1 MVNKTPLPL
10 DLVKYPDINQK
21 IEESIY
27 DSEYWTASIPN
38 LPTDTT
44 FPLQFAWV
52 YEDGSLSEYSAYKSF
67 TTPGPAKEEVTNVVA
82 TWGGAG
88 NLDLIVTFNKTDPLV
103 TGYNVYFT
111 PYGLYTGSRIPK
123 YKTVDK
129 ASTQQT
135 VTLFKADQLAN
146 YVGIKKQ
153 FTVRV
158 ASIGPDGESDG
169 VEIISPLST
178 GGLSGKA
185 IPDTSWSIQST
196 GTGVIVSW
204 VLTDEIIATG
214 DYKYTTI
221 SYRLKGATTWQTRRT
236 SSALSL
242 DLDSFAIHEFKIQ
255 HFGDTGDTSAESSI
269 KEGKAI
275 DQIEFDTTPPD
286 PVVSPSAAWSNTDF
300 VISFTMPSK
309 ELPSYVKVYL
319 TANGETGYIE
329 KTVSSTTANQ
339 ATSVTLYRQNI
350 IDAFGFSPSSFTA
363 GYVTDLDIYR
373 NENSTQVSISG
384 LATATKPNLLSGIT
398 TTIAVNPMANG
409 YSVYSTL
416 NSNATGIKIYQSSTL
431 GGTYSLVASSTN
443 SPVIVYDATN
453 AGKTVYVK
461 GEWTSESGNATQ
473 SSATSVTILSVADIS
488 LINNP
493 VKISTDGSIFTGDL
507 DSNGQPIQ
515 TGSRMFLNKEGLF
528 IYDSTNTSP
537 TTQIIGN
544 ASNNALTF
552 ITTRAQIANWL
563 VMPTKIENQITGTSG
578 YTGLAASGTY
588 AFWAGAGVAGGY
600 SSNANEDAKFSVTH
614 AGAVIARNISVKGGD
629 ITVGSKFSVNSSG
642 DLVATNVDL
651 AGTIKAASGIL
662 GSVAVGGTISG
673 VSYPGQL
680 KITNGTGKIEIGQ
693 LMTPGNSSTT
703 ATGDYGIQGT
713 SATEQFWQL
722 DSVNGLKVN
731 KGTIG
736 TWVIN
741 STSISKN
748 YTSLNSDGSITAG
761 TSGEFTVSSAGALT
775 ATGATIKGTVRAT
788 SGGFGIFNSSGNV
801 TSGWAISDGTI
812 QAVGSGA
819 SAGTISGGNITGA
832 AITAGS
838 FNITGTPSFSGV
850 ISVSEPSPT
859 GDDDSGLYGSST
871 TVSSGYQ
878 SVDLTI
884 SSGLINS
891 TGALQLKAAGI
902 TEIWGGGAQAA
913 AFSSSGHSITIP
925 GSNGLY
931 IGNSS
936 NTQGAAASSHP
947 AFITIDGRMRLRVG
961 APLYYPNG
969 SAGAYIRNIYI
980 KNTTGNP
987 APTTGHIGDIM
998 VTYG

>member
-1 MVNKTPLPL
+1 MVNPLPL

-27 DSEYWTASIPN
+27 DSEYWIVSIPN
-38 LPTDTT
+38 LPPNTE

-52 YEDGSLSEYSAYKSF
+52 YEDNTVSEYSAYKTF
-67 TTPGPAKEEVTNVVA
+67 TTPGPLNLEVSNVSA
-82 TWGGAG
+82 TWGGSG
-88 NLDLIVTFNKTDPLV
+88 NLDLIVTFDKTDTLM
-103 TGYNVYFT
+103 TGYNVTFT
-111 PYGLYTGSRIPK
+111 PYGSYTGEPIPK
-123 YKTVDK
+123 YKAIDK
-129 ASTQQT
+129 TSTQQK

-146 YVGIKKQ
+146 YPGVKKQ
-153 FTVRV
+153 FKVKVT
-158 ASIGPDGESDG
+158 SIGPDGETDG
-169 VEIISPLST
+169 VEVISPIST
-178 GGLSGKA
+178 GGLSGKT
-185 IPDTSWSIQST
+185 IPDTSWSVQST

-221 SYRLKGATTWQTRRT
+221 SYRLKGASTWETRRT
-236 SSALSL
+236 SSALSI
-242 DLDSFAIHEFKIQ
+242 DLNSFALHEFKIQ
-255 HFGDTGDTSAESSI
+255 HFGETGDTTAESSV

-275 DQIEFDTTPPD
+275 DQVEFDTTPPD
-286 PVVSPSAAWSNTDF
+286 PVVSPSAAWSSTDF

-319 TANGETGYIE
+319 TSDGVTRYIE

-373 NENSTQVSISG
+373 NENLTQVSISG
-384 LATATKPNLLSGIT
+384 LATATKPNLLSGVT
-398 TTIAVNPMANG
+398 TTITVTPLANG

-461 GEWTSESGNATQ
+461 GEWTSESGSATQ
-473 SSATSVTILSVADIS
+473 STPASVAILSVADIS

-507 DSNGQPIQ
+507 DSSGQPIQ
-515 TGSRMFLNKEGLF
+515 TGSRMFLNREGLF
-528 IYDSTNTSP
+528 IYDSTNSSP
-537 TTQIIGN
+537 TTQIVGN

-563 VMPTKIENQITGTSG
+563 VMPTKIENQVSG
-578 YTGLAASGTY
+578 SSNYTGLAASGSY

-600 SSNANEDAKFSVTH
+600 STNINDDAKFSVTH
-614 AGAVIARNISVKGGD
+614 AGAVIARNINVLGGS

-642 DLVATNVDL
+642 DLVASNVDL
-651 AGTIKAASGIL
+651 SGTIKAASGIL
-662 GSVAVGGTISG
+662 GSVAIGGTISG
-673 VSYPGQL
+673 VTYAGQL

-693 LMTPGNSSTT
+693 LFTPGNSSTT

-713 SATEQFWQL
+713 SATEKFWQL
-722 DSVNGLKVN
+722 DTVNGLSVS
-731 KGTIG
+731 KGSIGGWAIDATTIK
-736 TWVIN
+736 
-741 STSISKN
+741 KN
-748 YTSLNSDGSITAG
+748 YTTLNADGSITAG

-775 ATGATIKGTVRAT
+775 ATGATIKGTIRAT
-788 SGGFGIFNSSGNV
+788 TGGFGIYDANNTL
-801 TSGWAISDGTI
+801 TSGWGISNGTL
-812 QAVGSGA
+812 QAYGSGS

-838 FNITGTPSFSGV
+838 FNITGAPNFTGV
-850 ISVSEPSPT
+850 TVVTDPSPT
-859 GDDDSGLYGSST
+859 SGDDDTGLTGSSST
-871 TVSSGYQ
+871 ASGGYQ
-878 SVDLTI
+878 NVDLTI

-891 TGALQLKAAGI
+891 TGALQIKAAGI
-902 TEIWGGGAQAA
+902 AEIWGGGSQAA
-913 AFSSSGHSITIP
+913 ASFSTSGHSITIP

-936 NTQGAAASSHP
+936 NVQGAAASSHP

-969 SAGAYIRNIYI
+969 SAGAYVRNIYI

-987 APTTGHIGDIM
+987 STSTGHIGDIM